1 MDWVAGALQS
11 AQDCQRAFQG
21 LGILIHLATVPDDAP
36 FESDLM
42 PSNILGLYHLLEA
55 AKESGVQRILMDSTG
70 QVVAR
75 GPLNHGPW
83 PVRAHVVPSPLL
95 W

>member
-1 MDWVAGALQS
+1 MDWVTGALES

-21 LGILIHLATVPDDAP
+21 LGILIHLAAVPDDAP

-42 PSNILGLYHLLEA
+42 PSNILGLHHLLEA
-55 AKESGVQRILMDSTG
+55 AKESGVQRIQMASTG
-70 QVVAR
+70 QVVW

-83 PVRAHVVPSPLL
+83 PVRAHVAPSPLS